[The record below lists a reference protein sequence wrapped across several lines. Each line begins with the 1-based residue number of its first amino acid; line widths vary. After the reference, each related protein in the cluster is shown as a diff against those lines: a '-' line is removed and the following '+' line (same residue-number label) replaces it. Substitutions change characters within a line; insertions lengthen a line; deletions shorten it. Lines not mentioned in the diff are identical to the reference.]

1 MIISGGILYWM
12 IYGNLYQK
20 HPPRKGLTVSSF
32 LVGTGSF
39 EATYFSLGS
48 HTSISRESYPVFH
61 LYVCLGGELLLDSDK
76 KEKLCA
82 FDCFLCRPDVL
93 IGMDSLSGTGYIDV
107 LLKEDHIRMN
117 DNIQAGKVFHLADL
131 VDYEEDSVVNMDVMH
146 NDKMKLAVMA
156 FDKGQSLS
164 AHKAPGDAVLFILEG
179 EAVISYEGK
188 DYPVKKGDEFCFK
201 KNGLHALK
209 ATERF
214 KMALLLSLD

>member
-1 MIISGGILYWM
+1 M

-20 HPPRKGLTVSSF
+20 HPPRKGLTISSF

-39 EATYFSLGS
+39 EVTYFSLGS
-48 HTSISRESYPVFH
+48 NTSISRESYPVFH
-61 LYVCLGGELLLDSDK
+61 LYVCLGGELLLDFDK
-76 KEKLCA
+76 KEKLSA

-146 NDKMKLAVMA
+146 RRPVMPFSSFWKGKPSFPMKERTIRSKRVMSSVSRRTV
-156 FDKGQSLS
+156 FM
-164 AHKAPGDAVLFILEG
+164 P
-179 EAVISYEGK
+179 
-188 DYPVKKGDEFCFK
+188 
-201 KNGLHALK
+201 
-209 ATERF
+209 
-214 KMALLLSLD
+214 